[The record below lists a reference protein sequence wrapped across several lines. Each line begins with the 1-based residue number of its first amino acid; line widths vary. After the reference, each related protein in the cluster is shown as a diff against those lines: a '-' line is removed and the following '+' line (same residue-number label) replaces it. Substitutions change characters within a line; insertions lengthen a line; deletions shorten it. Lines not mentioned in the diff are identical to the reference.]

1 MVLENYAMFVE
12 GLDENED
19 GVYNRNFGVLVSFES
34 ARHAVKKT
42 EGVRSNESI
51 IIYKAALRE
60 V

>member
-1 MVLENYAMFVE
+1 MENNAKFVQ